1 MTAHAPPVGER
12 LLLPGLPEDVLVS
25 HLDVSGPA
33 VASDLAMLSPDE
45 RERAARYR
53 HDRDR
58 DRFVSTR
65 AALRRLLGADLAIDP
80 TAVRFAEA
88 GRGKPVLV
96 PDTGRRFSVAHAGG
110 HALVALADRP
120 VGVDVELVRPDAW
133 DPAMAALVLSPA
145 ELAWVREH
153 DDPDRAFFRCWT
165 RKEAFVKLGS
175 AGLVDGL
182 RQLTLTPDAGVP
194 GVLLVD
200 HAVGTTHVA
209 LACTVTTACAGT
221 IACTVTIACAGD
233 GARWP
238 S

>member
-1 MTAHAPPVGER
+1 MIADAPPVGER
-12 LLLPGLPEDVLVS
+12 LLVAGLPDDVLVFR
-25 HLDVSGPA
+25 LDVSGPA
-33 VASDLAMLSPDE
+33 VASDLATLSQDE
-45 RERAARYR
+45 RERAARFR

-58 DRFVSTR
+58 DRFVTTR
-65 AALRRLLGADLAIDP
+65 AALRRLLGQDRGISP
-80 TAVRFAEA
+80 TAVRFTEA

-120 VGVDVELVRPDAW
+120 VGVDIELVRPDAW
-133 DPAMAALVLSPA
+133 DPAMAALVLSPV

-182 RQLTLTPDAGVP
+182 RRLTLTPHAGIP
-194 GVLLVD
+194 GVLIID
-200 HAVGTTHVA
+200 DA
-209 LACTVTTACAGT
+209 LAATDVAVACAV
-221 IACTVTIACAGD
+221 AD
-233 GARWP
+233 ARWP

>member
-1 MTAHAPPVGER
+1 MIAEAPPVGER
-12 LLLPGLPEDVLVS
+12 LVLPGLPEDVLVV
-25 HLDVSGPA
+25 HLDVSGA
-33 VASDLAMLSPDE
+33 AAASDLATLSRDE
-45 RERAARYR
+45 RERADRFR

-58 DRFVSTR
+58 DRFVTTR
-65 AALRRLLGADLAIDP
+65 AALRRLLGAACGIDP
-80 TAVRFAEA
+80 GAVRFTET

-96 PDTGRRFSVAHAGG
+96 PDPGRCFSVAHAGG
-110 HALVALADRP
+110 HALVALADRA

-175 AGLVDGL
+175 AGLVDEL
-182 RQLTLTPDAGVP
+182 RRLTLTPDARVP
-194 GVLLVD
+194 AVQLVD
-200 HAVGTTHVA
+200 GAVGTDVA
-209 LACTVTTACAGT
+209 VACA
-221 IACTVTIACAGD
+221 VTE
-233 GARWP
+233 ARWP